1 MIIISVCIGLSNDF
15 HVSSAFE
22 PIEKNKNF
30 KIFLIRNIFNDFKE
44 IKNSLND
51 NQHVPDVPKNKKLH
65 SNATCDGCKNR
76 IFGIRYVSRDI
87 DNYDLCE
94 YCFNKNNKSYLAMPS
109 YYGFIICDDC
119 QKEIKSGNHNRCI
132 TCQNT
137 KVTKMNLLK
146 KV

>member
-1 MIIISVCIGLSNDF
+1 MNRQSQQLTLYKNNNIIDINSIQNKELTIHEGIFCNHCNLPVIGKRYKCIF
-15 HVSSAFE
+15 C
-22 PIEKNKNF
+22 I
-30 KIFLIRNIFNDFKE
+30 
-44 IKNSLND
+44 
-51 NQHVPDVPKNKKLH
+51 
-65 SNATCDGCKNR
+65 
-76 IFGIRYVSRDI
+76 
-87 DNYDLCE
+87 NYDLCE